1 MEQATN
7 WWDAIVAWFQNL
19 PTMIGDAAG
28 NLWAGIQ
35 SIPAWLGEQW
45 TNFQTWLSELPYNAG
60 VAAGNLWNGIK
71 SIGAW
76 LGEQWTNFKTWF
88 TEDLPNGI
96 KQWGRDTWR
105 GIQNIG
111 VWLGEQWENFKA
123 WVISIPGRIAAWAKD
138 LWNNGL
144 PSFGKWIAEKT
155 TELFNWVKS
164 LPSKIAEWAG
174 NLWSGFWA
182 GLSDGWNDFLRGFS
196 STQNEATG
204 GMIRNQNSGGMIY
217 RNAGGDVPGQGNTD
231 TVSAMLTPGEYVVN
245 KRATAKFRPVLKAIN
260 SGTFGGG
267 LEATR
272 YQAKTPVYAPTDFS
286 KKVYSIPQ
294 GTTGNVSMFAPQST
308 VATQMDNPVYNYSL
322 SVNVNG
328 SNANA
333 DDIANTVMTKI
344 KRMDSQRL
352 RKQVVN

>member
-1 MEQATN
+1 
-7 WWDAIVAWFQNL
+7 
-19 PTMIGDAAG
+19 
-28 NLWAGIQ
+28 
-35 SIPAWLGEQW
+35 
-45 TNFQTWLSELPYNAG
+45 

-196 STQNEATG
+196 STQDEATG
-204 GMIRNQNSGGMIY
+204 GMIRNSNTGGMIY

-267 LEATR
+267 LDAGRYKTR
-272 YQAKTPVYAPTDFS
+272 APRMPRILPDEDMMHIGGTPGFYGPGGPGRYETKPPKYSPSNFS
-286 KKVYSIPQ
+286 KKVYNIPDRMQ
-294 GTTGNVSMFAPQST
+294 GTPGNVSMFAPQST
-308 VATQMDNPVYNYSL
+308 TATQMDNPVYNYSL

-352 RKQVVN
+352 RKQVIN